1 MKLRPPPLMIR
12 MKEGRRT
19 IGKHKRVSQMMPYS
33 IDVEGNLKYLKQN
46 MPWAVIV
53 TQVARMLLQTSDDLG
68 SNPVIGNFY

>member
-1 MKLRPPPLMIR
+1 
-12 MKEGRRT
+12 
-19 IGKHKRVSQMMPYS
+19 MMPYS
-33 IDVEGNLKYLKQN
+33 IAVEGNLKYLKQN